1 MASIAKWQDELE
13 YTVDLD
19 TPGKH
24 VLAVVF
30 FTPEGTSGDT
40 ELAVST
46 SDSEGKYEKT
56 IKEDLAKI
64 QHINPMNATSIAEIP
79 QKCMFEEKVTLTHTH
94 SNIVDYRVEERGS
107 FVW

>member
-1 MASIAKWQDELE
+1 MIFFLIGAPSLASIAKWQDELE

-46 SDSEGKYEKT
+46 SDSEGKYGKT
-56 IKEDLAKI
+56 IKRILQKFSTSI
-64 QHINPMNATSIAEIP
+64 QWNATSIAEIP
-79 QKCMFEEKVTLTHTH
+79 QKCMFEEKVTLTHICR
-94 SNIVDYRVEERGS
+94 SNIV
-107 FVW
+107 

>member
-30 FTPEGTSGDT
+30 FTPEGTAGDT

-46 SDSEGKYEKT
+46 SDSEGK
-56 IKEDLAKI
+56 
-64 QHINPMNATSIAEIP
+64 
-79 QKCMFEEKVTLTHTH
+79 
-94 SNIVDYRVEERGS
+94 
-107 FVW
+107 

>member
-1 MASIAKWQDELE
+1 MTKVDLIFLIGAPSLASIAKWQDELE

-46 SDSEGKYEKT
+46 SDSEGKYGKT
-56 IKEDLAKI
+56 IKKDLAKI
-64 QHINPMNATSIAEIP
+64 QHINPMECY
-79 QKCMFEEKVTLTHTH
+79 QH
-94 SNIVDYRVEERGS
+94 SRNTTKMYV
-107 FVW
+107 